1 MRRKEAEAAVEGL
14 YYKPHFG
21 PEETLDQIQANIDAK
36 AQKQDFIKMNLTHQ
50 INAHR
55 ELSEAS
61 RKQERHADRK
71 FIRAQTHAQNLE
83 YAAMAQ
89 KDQKMK

>member
-1 MRRKEAEAAVEGL
+1 MKKEAEAAVEGL

-21 PEETLDQIQANIDAK
+21 PEETLDQVQKVMDEK
-36 AQKQDFIKMNLTHQ
+36 MQKQEFIKMNLTHQ
-50 INAHR
+50 IAAHR

-71 FIRAQTHAQNLE
+71 FIRATTHA
-83 YAAMAQ
+83 
-89 KDQKMK
+89 